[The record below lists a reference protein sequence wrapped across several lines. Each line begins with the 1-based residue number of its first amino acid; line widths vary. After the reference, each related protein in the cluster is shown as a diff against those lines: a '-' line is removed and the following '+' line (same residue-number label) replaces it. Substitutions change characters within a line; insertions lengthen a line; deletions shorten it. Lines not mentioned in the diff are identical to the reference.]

1 MPVDEFVALV
11 KNEVDTKEN
20 NSEIFRRDADVRR
33 IHSV

>member
-1 MPVDEFVALV
+1 MSVDEFVALV

-20 NSEIFRRDADVRR
+20 NSEIFSEDADVRR